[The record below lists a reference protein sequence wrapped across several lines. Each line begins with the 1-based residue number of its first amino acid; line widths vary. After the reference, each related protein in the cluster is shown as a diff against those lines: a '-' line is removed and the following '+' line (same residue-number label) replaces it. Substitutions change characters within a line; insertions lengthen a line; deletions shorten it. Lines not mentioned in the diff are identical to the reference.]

1 MSQLFGQSAPME
13 SLHPGEAAL
22 GPPSAAMRPIPAA
35 NAEQAFF
42 RLDVL
47 RSLQLHRR
55 LALGIALAGLAL
67 AVVYF
72 FGMWPVYLAE
82 SVVYVQPAPS
92 KVIDQGGAARWPF
105 DSNTYESYIQQQMM
119 NVTGTDVLTGA
130 LHKLGPGI
138 WRGKSESEQ
147 AAVERLRR
155 SIEVTREGASYQ
167 FSIGVHASKPA
178 IAAQLANAVTAS
190 YIERASGE
198 QKAGDAQRLAMLHE
212 ERERV
217 QKELTADR
225 AEQEALN
232 KQLGQA
238 AIGTATPDHYDDDI
252 TRIRAELV
260 KARADHDEA
269 AARFTSMGA
278 GNGPSS
284 KSLDAAAD
292 EVVASD
298 AGLVSMKTSLNGRR
312 AALITQMANLT
323 PNHPLYKQDEAEL
336 AQINASLESMM
347 NDLRAKAAE
356 RIQLRLRADL
366 ERTAAVEAHL
376 NAQLGQLTGAAG
388 GATSKLQ
395 RSSDLV
401 ADIARLQTRFTAVD
415 EQWRNLMLED
425 GAPGAA
431 FLSTPAVAPLHPAKS
446 GVLRNAVLIAFA
458 GLLFGI
464 LAAVAARKM
473 DPKVYIAADVEQ
485 ILGFAP
491 MAQLPDFDE
500 VSDGVADEYLL
511 RLSAAIEHARQQG
524 NLKNCIF
531 TGTGPG
537 TGVTTVVT
545 RVREM
550 LEAMGRATLLV
561 DASGTPPPAPRANA
575 AESGQPGGQP
585 GGQALITTQ
594 RGSRSTALLQ
604 QMAEET
610 GTQEASL
617 VLTDAAPLVVS
628 AETEYLARFVDC
640 AIVVIE
646 SGATTRTQ
654 LREVASTLQRL
665 DVAAVGFVLNR
676 VGLKKADPA
685 FRLSVRAIEDHL
697 DAQNRS
703 LSRRTVRSQPYAAE
717 ASPAAG
723 QYSEGT
729 AANAPAEP
737 AAPKPVAEAAS
748 LATSQAVPEQ
758 LFVPAKPATPKPVTE
773 ATSLATPQV
782 VPEQL
787 FVPAELV
794 VPKPVAE
801 ATSLP
806 TLQAVPE
813 QLFVPAEPVV
823 PKPVA
828 EATSLPTPQAVPEQL
843 FVPAEPIAPKPV
855 AEAASRP
862 TPRVVAE
869 QLFMQAEPAAPKRV
883 AEATSL
889 PTPQAVPEQLFVPA
903 EPVAPKPVAEA
914 TSRSTSPVVPKRLLV
929 PTEPSPVPPRAS
941 RMPQVQGSKPQVQ
954 ESIQPL
960 PKPVEDLPW
969 WLADLFPQP
978 DASATAA
985 LPQPE
990 EVREPQ
996 PAVTAPRPVP
1006 AEPERQAEQPPMQHW
1021 VLPAQSWE
1029 RVPSIHDIAKAEA
1042 ATEAPREPEPEEASS
1057 HPASRLGG
1065 LRNLLS
1071 GLGMKNLRKK
1081 KAEQGE
1087 PDAEPVREPDQGTER
1102 TVYAQTVAPA
1112 PNTVTVTG
1120 TSAAGASPSLVTA
1133 QPEFLPPG
1141 PPVETTDKEN
1151 SRESS
1156 FVTYR
1161 DRPDVYDGVQILPSR
1176 RGQYKRR

>member
-1 MSQLFGQSAPME
+1 
-13 SLHPGEAAL
+13 
-22 GPPSAAMRPIPAA
+22 MRPIPAA